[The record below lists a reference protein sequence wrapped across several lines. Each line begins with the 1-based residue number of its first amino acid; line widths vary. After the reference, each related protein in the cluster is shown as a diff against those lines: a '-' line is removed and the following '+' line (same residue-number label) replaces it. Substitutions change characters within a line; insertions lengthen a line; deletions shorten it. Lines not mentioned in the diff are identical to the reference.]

1 MPSFREAFRQGR
13 DQARAARGAP
23 PLARD
28 APPPRPP
35 PANGEDTLPPRPP
48 PANDEDTPPPPPPD
62 EARNEAAGREA
73 ELQAALQKREAE
85 LEEMKGLIAGLK
97 EYAEQLEARAA
108 QFADVLKGPGV
119 RLLLKRTYHS
129 DKAARMSAADRAT
142 MDLFAARINAAYDLI
157 KTIDKAAA
165 EAAAQGGDEAESEE

>member
-23 PLARD
+23 PLANGRD

-35 PANGEDTLPPRPP
+35 PAN
-48 PANDEDTPPPPPPD
+48 DEGTPPPPPPD
-62 EARNEAAGREA
+62 EARNEPAPNDPAGLA
-73 ELQAALQKREAE
+73 ELQAALQKRETE
-85 LEEMKGLIAGLK
+85 LEETKQLIAELK
-97 EYAEQLEARAA
+97 EYAEELEARAA

-129 DKAARMSAADRAT
+129 DKAARMSAAERAT
-142 MDLFAARINAAYDLI
+142 IDMFAARINAAYDLI
-157 KTIDKAAA
+157 KTIDK
-165 EAAAQGGDEAESEE
+165 EQVGNEAESEE

>member
-23 PLARD
+23 PLANGRD

-35 PANGEDTLPPRPP
+35 PAN
-48 PANDEDTPPPPPPD
+48 DEGTPPPPRD
-62 EARNEAAGREA
+62 EARNEPAPNDPAGMA
-73 ELQAALQKREAE
+73 ELQAALQKRETE

-97 EYAEQLEARAA
+97 EYAEELEARAA

-129 DKAARMSAADRAT
+129 DKAARMSAAERAT
-142 MDLFAARINAAYDLI
+142 IDMFAARINAAYDLI
-157 KTIDKAAA
+157 KTIDKAKV
-165 EAAAQGGDEAESEE
+165 GNEAESEE